1 MVVAV
6 PKKQARGAC
15 EVDNFC
21 GVSLSSTVCKVMCRQ
36 ILNRLSGVVKEK
48 GLLAEEQGGFQKEL
62 QRPRVVIGAVGK
74 DGNAEEIIRNHDCIH

>member
-21 GVSLSSTVCKVMCRQ
+21 GVSLSSTVCKVMCR
-36 ILNRLSGVVKEK
+36 
-48 GLLAEEQGGFQKEL
+48 
-62 QRPRVVIGAVGK
+62 
-74 DGNAEEIIRNHDCIH
+74 

>member
-36 ILNRLSGVVKEK
+36 ILNRLSGVH
-48 GLLAEEQGGFQKEL
+48 
-62 QRPRVVIGAVGK
+62 GK
-74 DGNAEEIIRNHDCIH
+74 RKRLVS